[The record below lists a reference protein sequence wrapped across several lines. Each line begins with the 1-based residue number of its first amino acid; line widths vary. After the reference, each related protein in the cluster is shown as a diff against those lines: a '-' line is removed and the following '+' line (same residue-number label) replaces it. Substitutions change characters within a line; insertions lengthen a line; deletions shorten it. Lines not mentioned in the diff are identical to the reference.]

1 MKKRFVKKKMLYS
14 LLIPYLLA
22 GIFVTAFFG
31 YKYNASVKEIKNSY
45 FEENEAVLGKLN
57 RELDYLISDIENLIV
72 EVELDNQLLKP
83 LAISEGKRSG
93 SENYSIAMALI
104 RLRNIKKYNH
114 LIEDLLLYYR
124 KGNFFLNTLSIRDEQ
139 GIYKDYSSNQTVGF
153 EQWKGALTPV
163 YPQGR
168 LVTAGESIFYIV
180 TVPFNEQIESCNVIV
195 KIDSDGFS
203 ELMNDYNLV
212 NENAV
217 YLFDSHM
224 TQVASNIIGK
234 ALPLSE
240 DDVKAAFQNAVSG
253 SRLELNR
260 TTYHISGAQSDKTGL
275 NYLLLTKAEILD
287 TQIRYITLLYT
298 GGGILIALLL
308 FLGIYGVAV
317 NYRHIQSIIE
327 RLMKNNEKECEKNY
341 SEFDYINNAL
351 NALEEKMQGQE
362 REVLDNCIRK
372 AIYGLL
378 DEEDSGCV
386 HLFKHQ
392 EQLCYGQSMI
402 AVFENCSEHER
413 EAKEVNLD
421 LFIID
426 NVFRDI
432 FEQNVQSW
440 GVAVY
445 RWEIL
450 VLNWCNEGGIE
461 AEYVQNGLRSAR
473 KFLEERLEL
482 PYTVGVSEP
491 VCGIKEFP
499 RGYREAVEAVE
510 EKQVLGEKQV
520 ICYGKIKDGGH
531 HFEYTGEME
540 KRFKNYIRLG
550 DYEKAREQIENIY
563 NEAFRQNPIS
573 PEGGKLLLLN
583 LIKTVNEISKER
595 NDPRQV
601 DAAAVLKKKYTA
613 HSMKNEI
620 LEVVEYLC
628 AQSMETV
635 DSAETRIDQIR
646 QYVAAHYEN
655 VDLNVSMIAEAFHLN
670 PSYLSRFFKEETGE
684 NLLNYINHF
693 RVEKVKELLRCTD
706 ETITVTAGKTGFL
719 NAAALSR
726 TFKKMEGITPGQYK
740 AIHQAE
746 GKL

>member
-31 YKYNASVKEIKNSY
+31 YKYNASVKELKNSY

-93 SENYSIAMALI
+93 NENYSIAMALM

-139 GIYKDYSSNQTVGF
+139 GIYNDYSSNQTVGF

-195 KIDSDGFS
+195 KIDSDGFA

-217 YLFDSHM
+217 YVFDSDM
-224 TQVASNIIGK
+224 TQVAANIIGE
-234 ALPLSE
+234 ALSLTE
-240 DDVKAAFQNAVSG
+240 AEVAAALQNTAPG
-253 SRLELNR
+253 SRFELNR
-260 TTYHISGAQSDKTGL
+260 TAYHVSSAQSDKTGL

-287 TQIRYITLLYT
+287 TQIRYITMLYT

-308 FLGIYGVAV
+308 FLGLYGVAV

-327 RLMKNNEKECEKNY
+327 RLMKNNEKECGNEY

-351 NALEEKMQGQE
+351 NALEEKMHGQE
-362 REVLDNCIRK
+362 RAVLDNCIRK
-372 AIYGLL
+372 AIYGLI
-378 DEEDSGCV
+378 DEEDSDCAN
-386 HLFKHQ
+386 LFRKQ
-392 EQLCYGQSMI
+392 EKLCCGQSMI
-402 AVFENCSEHER
+402 AVFENCSGNER
-413 EAKEVNLD
+413 EAKEVKLD

-426 NVFRDI
+426 NVLRDI
-432 FEQNVQSW
+432 FDHNVQCF

-445 RWEIL
+445 NWEIV
-450 VLNWCNEGGIE
+450 VLNWCKDQDMQ
-461 AEYVQNGLRSAR
+461 AEYLQNGLKSAR

-482 PYTVGVSEP
+482 PYTVGVSDP
-491 VCGIKEFP
+491 VSGIKEFP
-499 RGYREAVEAVE
+499 RGYREAMEAVE

-520 ICYGKIKDGGH
+520 IFYGKIKAGGH

-540 KRFKNYIRLG
+540 KRFKNYLLLG
-550 DYEKAREQIENIY
+550 DLKKAEAEIEDIY
-563 NEAFRQNPIS
+563 DEAFHRNPIS
-573 PEGGKLLLLN
+573 LEAGKLLLLN
-583 LIKTVNEISKER
+583 LIKTVNEVSKER
-595 NDPRQV
+595 NVSRQV

-620 LEVVEYLC
+620 LDVVEYLC

-635 DSAETRIDQIR
+635 DSVEKRISQIR
-646 QYVAAHYEN
+646 QYVEDHYSDP
-655 VDLNVSMIAEAFHLN
+655 DLNVAMIADAFHLN

-684 NLLNYINHF
+684 NLLNYISLF
-693 RVEKVKELLRCTD
+693 RVEKVKELLRSTD
-706 ETITVTAGKTGFL
+706 ETISVTAGKTGFL

-726 TFKKMEGITPGQYK
+726 TFKKLEGITPGQYK
-740 AIHQAE
+740 AIHQAKE
-746 GKL
+746 NL